1 MTKQETEPDRA
12 LHDQDVGFCLI
23 EVRDDAHGGRCDFR
37 FIEANAAFSRH
48 TGLEVI
54 GRWMRDGAQSD
65 NLGCF
70 DQCADIVCKG
80 QPAHF
85 EYAEPGPGKRYF
97 DVYAHQVDHPEQRR
111 IAVMLSD
118 ITARKHE
125 EARRA
130 AMFELSDLMAQCDDS
145 ASLADAA
152 SAILGRTLDV
162 HLVGYGTVDAAAET
176 LTVERDWTVD
186 GARSLAGTVQFRD
199 FGSYIEDFKRGETV
213 VVVDART
220 DPRTAAF
227 ADALEA
233 RSARAFVNTPIF
245 ERGEWVALQY
255 VSSTRPRDWSD
266 DELRFIREVGARI
279 RVASARIDAEQATR
293 TLAASLDRQVQLR
306 TRQLDQAWLLS
317 QELLVVARPDGVI
330 EDCNPMWEQVLGYEV
345 QELAGRNFIDFTHPD
360 DLERTL
366 VVFGSI
372 LTQPLTEPYAY
383 RFRHKDGRYLW
394 FAWTGAFDAGRVYA
408 AGRDLSA
415 ERARDKALRD
425 AEEFTRLALAS
436 VGGVGV
442 WTFDLVRNQYIG
454 DAAIAELYGLDP
466 ARLADGVSVEEMTS
480 NIHPDDLPGVRAAIR
495 RSLASNADAAM
506 QYRLMHPDGTVRWV
520 LSRWR
525 NYLDESG
532 APIRRSGVGIEV
544 TSQRNVE
551 DQLHQAQKMEAVGQL
566 TGGLAHD
573 FNNLLAGITGA
584 LSLMQIRMRQ
594 GRFDDL
600 DRFMSV
606 AQGAAKR
613 AAALT
618 HRLLAF
624 SRSQTLEPRPTDI
637 NGLVQ
642 GMEELIRRTIGPQIT
657 LEVVGAI
664 GLWPTLVDPG
674 QLENALLNLCINAR
688 DAMPEGGRITIE
700 TANKWLDYSSSTQY
714 EIPEGQYLSL
724 CVSDTGTGMKPELL
738 ARVFEPFFTT
748 KPLGEGTGLGLSMI
762 HGFARQSG
770 GQVRIYSE
778 VGEGTTVCLYL
789 PRHYGEI
796 DPEQD
801 AQQQGEVA
809 PDGSGET
816 VLIVDDE
823 PSVRMLVVEVL
834 KDMGYTA
841 IEAADS
847 PAGLKLLQSDT
858 RIDLLITDVGLPGGM
873 NGRQM
878 ADAGRERRPGLKVLF
893 VTGYA
898 ENSLIGNGHLL
909 PGMQVLTKP
918 FEIEVL
924 AIRIKEM
931 LASS

>member
-306 TRQLDQAWLLS
+306 TRQLDQAWRLS